1 MRVVA
6 RRHVIYDAL
15 GVIRWKEHMVRILL
29 AEDDRV
35 MRDHLTRALERAGYE
50 VDAVESGLDAVGLL
64 EQADYDLLLTDIV
77 MPGMDGIELAQQAGS
92 IVPDLRVM
100 FITGFSAVALRG
112 GSRRPDAK
120 ILSKP
125 FHLRDLVLEVDKMFA
140 HGTLSGQF

>member
-1 MRVVA
+1 MMRVGA

-77 MPGMDGIELAQQAGS
+77 MPGMDGPTMVRAIRLREPTLPVLFMSGYAEEQLRESINIEDVSFL
-92 IVPDLRVM
+92 P
-100 FITGFSAVALRG
+100 
-112 GSRRPDAK
+112 
-120 ILSKP
+120 KP
-125 FHLRDLVLEVDKMFA
+125 FSVQQLIEAVGRIVATNAEEK
-140 HGTLSGQF
+140 

>member
-1 MRVVA
+1 MGHAHVVRRQQFAEIGVAHIA
-6 RRHVIYDAL
+6 RLDAL
-15 GVIRWKEHMVRILL
+15 FVQTLQDRGILEQL
-29 AEDDRV
+29 A
-35 MRDHLTRALERAGYE
+35 H
-50 VDAVESGLDAVGLL
+50 SGMDAVGLL

-125 FHLRDLVLEVDKMFA
+125 FHLRDLVQTVAARRFSAHFKAEFDKA
-140 HGTLSGQF
+140 LATAR